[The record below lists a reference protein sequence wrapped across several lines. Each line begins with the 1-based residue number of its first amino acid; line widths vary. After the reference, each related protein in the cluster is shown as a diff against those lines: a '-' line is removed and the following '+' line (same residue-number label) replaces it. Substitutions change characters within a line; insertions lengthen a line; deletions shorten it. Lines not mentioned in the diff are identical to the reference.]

1 MRNLLISA
9 IASLALGTGAAL
21 AATGG
26 HIEDVAFSFEGPFG
40 TYDEAQLRRG
50 FQVFNEVCSA
60 CHGMQYVPI
69 RSLGDEGGPA
79 IPADEL
85 RDYAATL
92 SIIDKES
99 GEERPRIPADMF
111 PTVVG
116 DGMGPDL
123 SVIAKGRAGFHGPY
137 GLGINQLLKGMGGSE
152 YIYSILT
159 GYEEVPACAPAD
171 VEGYYNVAFTA
182 GAVPDECKDPNGVST
197 VAGTWFA
204 MPQMIT
210 DDVVTYADGTAASAH
225 QVAEDISAFLMWAA
239 EPKLMARKK
248 AGLIAILMLSLL
260 AVTLYFSNKQL
271 WAPYKGKKNA

>member
-1 MRNLLISA
+1 MRTLFISA
-9 IASLALGTGAAL
+9 IASLALGTGAAF

-50 FQVFNEVCSA
+50 FQAYNEVCSS

-69 RSLGDEGGPA
+69 RSLGDKGGPA
-79 IPADEL
+79 IPGDEL
-85 RDYAATL
+85 RAFAATL
-92 SIIDKES
+92 SIIDKET

-137 GLGINQLLKGMGGSE
+137 GLGINQLLKGMGGAE
-152 YIYSILT
+152 YIYSVLV
-159 GYEEVPACAPAD
+159 GYEEAPACAPD
-171 VEGYYNVAFTA
+171 DFDGYYNTAFTA
-182 GAVPDECKDPNGVST
+182 GGVPDTCKDAGGVST
-197 VAGTWFA
+197 VPGTWIA

-210 DDVVTYADGTAASAH
+210 DDAVTYADGTPASAH
-225 QVAEDISAFLMWAA
+225 QIAEDVSAFLMWAA
-239 EPKLMARKK
+239 EPKMMARKK
-248 AGLIAILMLSLL
+248 AGFIAILLLSLL
-260 AVTLYFSNKQL
+260 SITLYFSNKQL
-271 WAPYKGKKNA
+271 WAPYKGKKTA